1 VAKQTI
7 AAGKWYCPHWLGGG
21 IGLVASMH
29 VKTAV
34 GGAGYV
40 EVDSNPNPLRE
51 LLAVPNFKVDNGW
64 VQLSNEP
71 GLGVVPD
78 LAACKGYAVE
88 VPMVGV

>member
-1 VAKQTI
+1 
-7 AAGKWYCPHWLGGG
+7 
-21 IGLVASMH
+21 
-29 VKTAV
+29 
-34 GGAGYV
+34 
-40 EVDSNPNPLRE
+40 
-51 LLAVPNFKVDNGW
+51 VPNFKVDNGW